1 MSAPAP
7 LPAPLSA
14 DVLLDRLYLE
24 IRAKLLELAAALDR
38 IERAE
43 SADAIRQDVRL
54 KQIDAGLDI
63 LTSSGF
69 DRAERIQML
78 FSDPYVPNW
87 NQKAQKP
94 Q

>member
-1 MSAPAP
+1 MPPPDTAP
-7 LPAPLSA
+7 LPA

-24 IRAKLLELAAALDR
+24 LRAKLLEMGSALDR

-43 SADAIRQDVRL
+43 SSNQILGDSRL
-54 KQIDAGLDI
+54 QQISAGLQI
-63 LTSSGF
+63 LNSSGC

-87 NQKAQKP
+87 NLKVPPKG
-94 Q
+94 